1 MSDISKK
8 ISNLSIVK
16 KIKNIKHIEYIVLA
30 VFICIL
36 ALILLSSNIFKKTAT
51 TTNNSDYSQMIESKL
66 EKVLSNI
73 DGAGQ
78 VSVMV
83 TVESSPQLV
92 IATSKEE
99 KTTSNSSNTSNS
111 NNKTVVETPIIVN
124 KNGVSTPLILQ
135 EIQPKITGVIVVA
148 QGANDAKVRLELLKA
163 VQSVLNIEISCI
175 EIFIHK

>member
-1 MSDISKK
+1 M
-8 ISNLSIVK
+8 
-16 KIKNIKHIEYIVLA
+16 
-30 VFICIL
+30 
-36 ALILLSSNIFKKTAT
+36 LSSNIFKKTST
-51 TTNNSDYSQMIESKL
+51 TTTTIDYSQQIESKL

-73 DGAGQ
+73 EGAGD

-99 KTTSNSSNTSNS
+99 KTTSNNSTNSNS
-111 NNKTVVETPIIVN
+111 NNITVVETPVIVT
-124 KNGVSTPLILQ
+124 KNGVSSPLVLQ